1 MQAPCEIV
9 GFEESEASELHC
21 QILLFAIVVALLVVQ
36 ENLLVMVFLAWR
48 GRNCGHCR
56 VGSKEVEMGFGTDRP
71 EFVQSR
77 QDFTEVE
84 TVDHFLDLR
93 D

>member
-9 GFEESEASELHC
+9 GFEESEASELHRE
-21 QILLFAIVVALLVVQ
+21 ILLFAIVVALLVVQ
-36 ENLLVMVFLAWR
+36 ENLLVMVFLARR
-48 GRNCGHCR
+48 GGNCGHCR
-56 VGSKEVEMGFGTDRP
+56 VGSKEVEMGFRTGWP